1 MKAPLYLVLATLFW
15 SGNFV
20 VGQAAVASMTP
31 LELTFWRWTLAAVP
45 LLLLAHFVEKPDWRA
60 VLRRWPVLL
69 LLSVLGMS
77 GYTLLL
83 YGALGYTSAMNASL
97 ITAANP
103 ALIVVMAIVLLGE
116 RTTRLGWLGI
126 CLGLLG
132 VLLVLTQGELA
143 RVFSLSINTGELMM
157 IGAIIVWG
165 FYTII
170 ARRLKVPAISAT
182 AVQVVIATVTLA
194 PFALAMNVQFPDT
207 AAEGWSLAYIALF
220 PSLGSYL
227 LWNLAL
233 KTTPPGT
240 AGNYLNLMVVFTAI
254 ITVLL
259 GTPLTLVQ
267 IVGGLMVIAGVL
279 LTGIKGQPRLAAP
292 AAPTAG
298 APEPRAAAGRTAV
311 RPCRR
316 HAGSPVMRQDA
327 GTALPGLR
335 APLLP
340 EIFDGERFD
349 PPRVDPQGRGGP
361 AEEGSVH
368 GTDHVCVPGGE
379 AMERA
384 VHQHQ
389 SPAAVVRRA
398 VALPR
403 QEVRERAGTIGPA
416 GGFRIPRPDGP
427 RRLAPGCTGCRLS
440 R

>member
-1 MKAPLYLVLATLFW
+1 MYIQAVKSPLYLVLATLFW
-15 SGNFV
+15 SGNYV

-31 LELTFWRWTLAAVP
+31 LELTFWRWSLAAVP

-69 LLSVLGMS
+69 ALSVLGMS

-83 YGALGYTSAMNASL
+83 YSALGYTSAMNASL

-143 RVFSLSINTGELMM
+143 RVFSLSINTGELLMT
-157 IGAIIVWG
+157 GAIIVWG

-182 AVQVVIATVTLA
+182 AVQVAIATVTLA

-207 AAEGWSLAYIALF
+207 AGEGWSLAYIALF

-233 KTTPPGT
+233 RTTPPGT

-259 GTPLTLVQ
+259 GTPLTPVQ
-267 IVGGLMVIAGVL
+267 IVGGLTVIGGVL
-279 LTGIKGQPRLAAP
+279 LTGIKGRPRLGAP
-292 AAPTAG
+292 AASTAG
-298 APEPRAAAGRTAV
+298 ARGR
-311 RPCRR
+311 
-316 HAGSPVMRQDA
+316 
-327 GTALPGLR
+327 
-335 APLLP
+335 
-340 EIFDGERFD
+340 
-349 PPRVDPQGRGGP
+349 
-361 AEEGSVH
+361 
-368 GTDHVCVPGGE
+368 
-379 AMERA
+379 
-384 VHQHQ
+384 
-389 SPAAVVRRA
+389 
-398 VALPR
+398 
-403 QEVRERAGTIGPA
+403 
-416 GGFRIPRPDGP
+416 
-427 RRLAPGCTGCRLS
+427 
-440 R
+440 